1 MNHQSV
7 NDEDLSSMFQHY
19 LARQI
24 NYFFFFFFNNFIN
37 ECHIKE
43 HHHNPDRDKS
53 SFEDE

>member
-1 MNHQSV
+1 MNQSV